1 MSSDVEYKGF
11 GLNLNKGRF
20 GNVGSDF
27 QSRIQIQNRVQNVM
41 NAIKTVQEYGPLSP
55 ATYANFLTGFAEIN
69 EKVLRGDNA
78 KSGLEYPYPIR

>member
-1 MSSDVEYKGF
+1 MASDVNYEGF

-41 NAIKTVQEYGPLSP
+41 NAIKTAQQYGPLSP
-55 ATYANFLTGFAEIN
+55 APYANLMTGFAENN
-69 EKVLRGDNA
+69 ERVLRGDNA
-78 KSGLEYPYPIR
+78 KRGLEYPYPLR